1 MCVCVVQH
9 NIITREIKIE
19 NIAINFNLHMSENE
33 YIPNLV
39 EFCIDKKKERE
50 RESRVGRNLKT

>member
-1 MCVCVVQH
+1 VVQH